1 MARYIDADKL
11 LKILYEKWLN
21 TMPNR
26 TCFFL
31 DGQIQRIAEA
41 ELIEKVMKEIEKQPT
56 ADVVEVV
63 QSLWKKTANEK
74 PASTRH
80 LIMANGSLISHY
92 GYYLKPKDKWYKTYE
107 CEEEIEVPTYWMDM
121 PDPPKESIYGE
132 CAVMDG
138 KKVE

>member
-1 MARYIDADKL
+1 MTRYIKVRNLEDYIAVHMNYRKAEEE
-11 LKILYEKWLN
+11 LYK
-21 TMPNR
+21 P
-26 TCFFL
+26 
-31 DGQIQRIAEA
+31 DIYKGIRIAYGDVFKA
-41 ELIEKVMKEIEKQPT
+41 IESTPT

-63 QSLWKKTANEK
+63 QTLWKKTAKEK
-74 PASTRH
+74 PNSTRH
-80 LIMANGSLISHY
+80 LIVANGSLISHY

-121 PDPPKESIYGE
+121 PTPPKESIYGE